1 MSELRICVVFS
12 MLLLKSGS
20 MNASKTSLGRS
31 FSRSFLK
38 SFTRTRLFSKRS
50 MWIWPIAGT
59 ILLLVLGL
67 MVRAIVETS
76 SRETVADTLQ
86 TILDADV
93 AALKIWLGREESLAE
108 VLAEESRVRELTQE
122 LIGIE
127 QQQPENRD
135 ALLHSKSL
143 AGLRDEFRSE
153 LEHLGYLDVGL
164 FNLKGKVLAS
174 SRDEPIGRA
183 DLPIQQSAL
192 EQVREGKSTVTRP
205 FESLFARKTE
215 SGELKAN
222 LPTMLAMAP
231 VRDEEG
237 KPIAALALL
246 IKPEVD
252 FTRILSV
259 ARAGKT
265 GETYAFDKDGVML
278 SQSRFDED
286 LKLMGLI
293 PDREDSQSILNVQVR
308 DPEVNMAEG
317 DRPTIRMAERSLTR
331 MAASAVQNESGIDVE
346 GYRDYR
352 GVPVVGAWTWL
363 PEYGMG
369 IATEMDQAEAYRSYY
384 LLRYT
389 FWGLFGLLIIGSIA
403 IFFFTVIVAR
413 KDQETRRAV
422 IKAKQLG
429 QYALEEKLGEGGM
442 GVVYRGQHAMLRRP
456 TAIKLLDI
464 EKTTDEAVARFER
477 EVQLTS
483 QLNHPNTIAIYDYGR
498 TPEGVFYYAME
509 LLDGINLDDLVKE
522 FGPLPEARVIHLLKQ
537 VAGSLSEAHQ
547 RGVIHRDIKPANIFL
562 THRGGVYDFIKLL
575 DFGLVKA
582 VDGREQASLTST
594 NAMAGTPMYLSPEGI
609 NHPDQVDARS
619 DLYAFGAVGYYLLTG
634 TTVFDGETIIE
645 ICMKHVQD
653 EPERLSDRLGKPVS
667 PDLERIIMQ
676 CLEKDP
682 AKRPQSASELV
693 LALTHCEHDCQ
704 WSLQD
709 ASDWWKEHM
718 ESRSA
723 LEKTATDTPRIP
735 KASADA
741 TLIVNLSEED

>member
-1 MSELRICVVFS
+1 
-12 MLLLKSGS
+12 
-20 MNASKTSLGRS
+20 
-31 FSRSFLK
+31 
-38 SFTRTRLFSKRS
+38 
-50 MWIWPIAGT
+50 MWIWPISGT
-59 ILLLVLGL
+59 VLLLVLGL
-67 MVRAIVETS
+67 MVRSIVETS
-76 SRETVADTLQ
+76 SRETVASNLQ

-93 AALKIWLGREESLAE
+93 AALKIWLAREESLAE
-108 VLAEESRVRELTQE
+108 VLAEESRVRKLTEELVT
-122 LIGIE
+122 IE
-127 QQQPENRD
+127 QEQPDNRD

-143 AGLRDEFRSE
+143 AGLREEFDSE

-164 FNLKGKVLAS
+164 FDLKGKVLAS
-174 SRDEPIGRA
+174 SRDEPVGRA

-192 EQVREGKSTVTRP
+192 EMARQGKSTVTRP
-205 FESLFARKTE
+205 FESLFPRKN
-215 SGELKAN
+215 SAGELKTG

-231 VRDEEG
+231 VKDNAG
-237 KPIAALALL
+237 TPIAALALL
-246 IKPEVD
+246 IKPEID
-252 FTRILSV
+252 FTRILSI
-259 ARAGKT
+259 ARSGKT

-286 LKLMGLI
+286 LKMMGLL
-293 PDREDSQSILNVQVR
+293 PDREDTQSILNVQVR
-308 DPEVNMAEG
+308 DPEVNMAQG
-317 DRPTIRMAERSLTR
+317 NRPSKRLSDRSLTR
-331 MAASAVQNESGIDVE
+331 MAASAVQNESGIDVA

-369 IATEMDQAEAYRSYY
+369 VATEIDQAEAYRSLY

-389 FWGLFGLLIIGSIA
+389 FWGLFGLLIIGSLV
-403 IFFFTVIVAR
+403 IFFFTIIVAK

-522 FGPLPEARVIHLLKQ
+522 FGPQSEARVIHLLKQ
-537 VAGSLSEAHQ
+537 VAGSLAEAHQ
-547 RGVIHRDIKPANIFL
+547 LGVIHRDIKPANIFL

-582 VDGREQASLTST
+582 VDGREQASLTSA

-609 NHPDQVDARS
+609 RHPDQVDARS

-634 TTVFDGETIIE
+634 TTVFDGESIIE
-645 ICMKHVQD
+645 ICMKHTQD
-653 EPERLSDRLGKPVS
+653 QPESLSGRLGKPVS
-667 PDLERIIMQ
+667 ADLEKIIMQ
-676 CLEKDP
+676 CLEKEP
-682 AKRPQSASELV
+682 EKRPQSASELV
-693 LALTHCEHDCQ
+693 LALSRCEHEGQ
-704 WSLQD
+704 WTLQD
-709 ASDWWKEHM
+709 ASEWWQVHM
-718 ESRSA
+718 EARPA
-723 LEKTATDTPRIP
+723 LDQTTTDAPRIP
-735 KASADA
+735 AAAADA

>member
-1 MSELRICVVFS
+1 
-12 MLLLKSGS
+12 

-31 FSRSFLK
+31 FSRSFMK
-38 SFTRTRLFSKRS
+38 SFTRSRLFSKRS

-67 MVRAIVETS
+67 MVRSIVETS
-76 SRETVADTLQ
+76 SRENVANNLQ

-93 AALKIWLGREESLAE
+93 AALKIWLAREESLAE
-108 VLAEESRVRELTQE
+108 VLAEEPRVRKLTEE

-127 QQQPENRD
+127 QQDPDNRD
-135 ALLHSKSL
+135 ALLHSQSL
-143 AGLRDEFRSE
+143 DGLREEFSSE

-164 FNLKGKVLAS
+164 FNLAGKVLAS

-192 EQVREGKSTVTRP
+192 DQVREGKATVTRP
-205 FESLFARKTE
+205 FESLFARKTD
-215 SGELKAN
+215 SGELKTG

-231 VRDEEG
+231 VKDADG

-246 IKPEVD
+246 IKPEQD

-278 SQSRFDED
+278 SQSRFEDD

-293 PDREDSQSILNVQVR
+293 PDREDAQSILNVQVR
-308 DPEVNMAEG
+308 DPEVNMARG
-317 DRPTIRMAERSLTR
+317 NRPTKRMAERTLTR

-346 GYRDYR
+346 GYSDYR

-369 IATEMDQAEAYRSYY
+369 VATEMDQSEAYRSLY

-389 FWGLFGLLIIGSIA
+389 FWGLFGLLIVGSIV
-403 IFFFTVIVAR
+403 IFIFTVIVAR
-413 KDQETRRAV
+413 KEQETRRAV

-509 LLDGINLDDLVKE
+509 LLDGIDLDDLVKQ

-537 VAGSLSEAHQ
+537 VAGSLAEAHQ
-547 RGVIHRDIKPANIFL
+547 LGVIHRDVKPANIFL

-582 VDGREQASLTST
+582 VDGREQATLTST

-609 NHPDQVDARS
+609 KNPDRVDARS

-634 TTVFDGETIIE
+634 TTVFDGESIIE
-645 ICMKHVQD
+645 ICMKHTQD
-653 EPERLSDRLGKPVS
+653 DPESPSERLGKPVS
-667 PDLERIIMQ
+667 ADLEQIIMQ

-682 AKRPQSASELV
+682 DQRPQSASELV
-693 LALTHCEHDCQ
+693 LSLTRCEEDGQ
-704 WSLQD
+704 WSLLD
-709 ASDWWKEHM
+709 ASEWWRVHM
-718 ESRSA
+718 ESRAA
-723 LEKTATDTPRIP
+723 LEKTATDVPRTRG
-735 KASADA
+735 ASADA
-741 TLIVNLSEED
+741 TLIVNLAEEDE

>member
-1 MSELRICVVFS
+1 M
-12 MLLLKSGS
+12 
-20 MNASKTSLGRS
+20 
-31 FSRSFLK
+31 K
-38 SFTRTRLFSKRS
+38 SFTRSRLFSKRS

-59 ILLLVLGL
+59 ILLLFLGL
-67 MVRAIVETS
+67 MVRSIVETS
-76 SRETVADTLQ
+76 SRENVANNLQ

-93 AALKIWLGREESLAE
+93 AALKIWLAREESLAE
-108 VLAEESRVRELTQE
+108 VLAEEPRVRKLTEE

-127 QQQPENRD
+127 QQDPDNRD
-135 ALLHSKSL
+135 ALLHSQSL
-143 AGLRDEFRSE
+143 DGLREEFSSE

-164 FNLKGKVLAS
+164 FNLAGKVLAS

-192 EQVREGKSTVTRP
+192 DQVREGKATVTRP
-205 FESLFARKTE
+205 FESLFARKTD
-215 SGELKAN
+215 SGELKTG

-231 VRDEEG
+231 VKDADG
-237 KPIAALALL
+237 KPIAVLALL
-246 IKPEVD
+246 IKPEQD

-278 SQSRFDED
+278 SQSRFEDD

-293 PDREDSQSILNVQVR
+293 PDREDAQSILNVQVR
-308 DPEVNMAEG
+308 DPEVNMARG
-317 DRPTIRMAERSLTR
+317 NRPTKRMAERTLTR

-346 GYRDYR
+346 GYSDYR

-369 IATEMDQAEAYRSYY
+369 VATEMDQSEAYRSLY

-389 FWGLFGLLIIGSIA
+389 FWGLFGLLIVGSIV
-403 IFFFTVIVAR
+403 IFIFTVIVAR
-413 KDQETRRAV
+413 KEQETRRAV

-509 LLDGINLDDLVKE
+509 LLDGIDLDDLVKQ
-522 FGPLPEARVIHLLKQ
+522 FGPLPEARVIHLL
-537 VAGSLSEAHQ
+537 
-547 RGVIHRDIKPANIFL
+547 
-562 THRGGVYDFIKLL
+562 
-575 DFGLVKA
+575 
-582 VDGREQASLTST
+582 
-594 NAMAGTPMYLSPEGI
+594 
-609 NHPDQVDARS
+609 
-619 DLYAFGAVGYYLLTG
+619 
-634 TTVFDGETIIE
+634 
-645 ICMKHVQD
+645 
-653 EPERLSDRLGKPVS
+653 
-667 PDLERIIMQ
+667 
-676 CLEKDP
+676 
-682 AKRPQSASELV
+682 
-693 LALTHCEHDCQ
+693 
-704 WSLQD
+704 
-709 ASDWWKEHM
+709 
-718 ESRSA
+718 
-723 LEKTATDTPRIP
+723 
-735 KASADA
+735 
-741 TLIVNLSEED
+741 